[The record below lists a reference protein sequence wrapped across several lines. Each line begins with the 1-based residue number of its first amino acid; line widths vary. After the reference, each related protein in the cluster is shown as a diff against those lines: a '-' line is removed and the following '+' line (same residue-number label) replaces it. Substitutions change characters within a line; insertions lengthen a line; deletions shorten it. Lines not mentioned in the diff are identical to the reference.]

1 MDLNFLSSTLESWYA
16 YPGIGH
22 ALRLAVHFGFA
33 LAAGGAIGIERS
45 NHGRAAGFRTY
56 ALVALGAAV
65 AITMGGYP
73 NALLSGDV
81 LIGRADSGWTR
92 VMQGVLTGVGFLG
105 AGVIF
110 REGFSI
116 RGLTTAA
123 SIWVTAAIGMMM
135 GAEMYLEG
143 TAATVL
149 TLGVLSVFRHIEA
162 ILPRA
167 RYVHLN
173 IEMKAGSD
181 FDPKNIRTMLRKVG
195 FRLEGMSFASS
206 NAGEHF
212 EYQLVVSSKFARRH
226 EELARELLSRPDV
239 QSFQLLPARD

>member
-1 MDLNFLSSTLESWYA
+1 MDLHFLKSTLEGWYA
-16 YPGIGH
+16 YPDIGH
-22 ALRLAVHFGFA
+22 ALRLGVHFFFA
-33 LAAGGAIGIERS
+33 LAAGGAVGIERS

-65 AITMGGYP
+65 AITLGGYP
-73 NALLSGDV
+73 NSVLSGDV
-81 LIGRADSGWTR
+81 LIGRTDSGWTR

-143 TAATVL
+143 MIATLL

-173 IEMKAGSD
+173 IEMQPGAG
-181 FDPKNIRTMLRKVG
+181 FDPKSVRNMLRKVG
-195 FRLEGMSFASS
+195 FRLEGMSFTSA

-226 EELARELLSRPDV
+226 EELARELLSRSDV
-239 QSFQLLPARD
+239 RSFQLLPARD